1 MLLVSCISLAG
12 SLMLIHCPVVC
23 AVDTGKLKL
32 PSLKR
37 KSKKHYDF
45 FSPIIGIVQLHQKLF
60 LGNLSVVSSHA
71 FSVSARIL
79 PFFKITHPGT
89 HTSTATSVS
98 GVEKRALESSA
109 WLPEYLSSSPAYIYP
124 RNHPLC
130 LYTLCQGTTDNMM
143 GIRYVV

>member
-98 GVEKRALESSA
+98 GVEKRALERQCLAARIPLILTRLHLPKKWSSVSLHIMSGHN
-109 WLPEYLSSSPAYIYP
+109 WQYDG
-124 RNHPLC
+124 N
-130 LYTLCQGTTDNMM
+130 
-143 GIRYVV
+143 